1 MPESVIRNR
10 LLEALPESVLARFQ
24 PHLEPIGLPIRYALV
39 EPDKRP
45 EHVYFITSGL
55 ASVVTSNHDHESI
68 EVGHIGFEGMT
79 GAHLLLHTDTTPAS
93 TFIQIEGTGLRM
105 PSNIFLDLV
114 ENERSVRELFL
125 RYVHCNELQLNYSA
139 LANARYSVNER
150 LARWLLMCHD
160 RMHGGDVVLTHEFL
174 ALMLG
179 VRRSGVTVAI
189 HILEG
194 VKAIRARRGNIKIT
208 NRAML
213 LDLAGGIY
221 GVPEAEYDR
230 LIGPLIPRFDGL
242 ADRQAENTGARL
254 RTNSD

>member
-1 MPESVIRNR
+1 VSESATRNR
-10 LLEALPESVLARFQ
+10 LLMALPESVLARFQ
-24 PHLEPIGLPIRYALV
+24 PHLEPVDLPIRYAMV
-39 EPDKRP
+39 EANKQP

-55 ASVVTSNHDHESI
+55 ASVVMSNHEHESI

-79 GAHLLLHTDTTPAS
+79 GAHMLLHTTATPAS

-105 PSNIFLDLV
+105 PADIFLDIV
-114 ENERSVRELFL
+114 ESESPVRELFL
-125 RYVHCNELQLNYSA
+125 RYVHCNELQLAYSA

-160 RMHGGDVVLTHEFL
+160 RMRGGDVVLTHEFL

-208 NRAML
+208 DRAML
-213 LDLAGGIY
+213 LDLAGGSY

-230 LIGPLIPRFDGL
+230 LIGPLNPV
-242 ADRQAENTGARL
+242 A
-254 RTNSD
+254 

>member
-1 MPESVIRNR
+1 MPESVTRNR
-10 LLEALPESVLARFQ
+10 LLSALPESVLARFQ
-24 PHLEPIGLPIRYALV
+24 PHLERVELPIRHPLV
-39 EPDKRP
+39 EANKRP
-45 EHVYFITSGL
+45 EHVHFITSGL

-93 TFIQIEGTGLRM
+93 TFIQIEGTALRM
-105 PSNIFLDLV
+105 PSDVFLDLA
-114 ENERSVRELFL
+114 ESDGPTRELFL
-125 RYVHCNELQLNYSA
+125 RYVHCNELQLAYSA

-160 RMHGGDVVLTHEFL
+160 RMRGNDVVLTHEFL

-194 VKAIRARRGNIKIT
+194 VKAIRARRGIIKIT
-208 NRAML
+208 DRPL
-213 LDLAGGIY
+213 LVNLAGGSY

-230 LIGPLIPRFDGL
+230 LIGPLSPV
-242 ADRQAENTGARL
+242 A
-254 RTNSD
+254 